1 MVRTDQKRPARLVRI
16 VVLGASMLVLAF
28 GLAACGQ
35 IGPQPIARD
44 QLAANLAPLLK
55 IERRADRVKYYTL
68 LLDKIG
74 GIGEQGAQ
82 ALKDYHDVYY
92 VYYLAANMHL
102 ARGNLDAYRA
112 HVKLAEK
119 ELDSMEGILKE
130 SLSALSLKEIQP
142 GNYFSRF
149 GF

>member
-16 VVLGASMLVLAF
+16 VAVGASMLVLAF

-35 IGPQPIARD
+35 IGPQPMGRD

-55 IERRADRVKYYTL
+55 IERRADQVKYYTL
-68 LLDKIG
+68 LLDKVG
-74 GIGEQGAQ
+74 GLGEEGAQ
-82 ALKDYHDVYY
+82 ALKNHHDVYY

-102 ARGNLDAYRA
+102 ARGNLDSYRV

-130 SLSALSLKEIQP
+130 SLSALSQKETQP
-142 GNYFSRF
+142 GNHFSRF
-149 GF
+149 GL